1 MVFRKMVM
9 NGARLPVELVGTL
22 SSVLAAAALPTSRAG
37 VQHVSFE
44 KAAVSIGGVGIP
56 DLEGAAKLSET
67 GILRSLS
74 LYSPDRSLNIET
86 SLQATGV
93 EVKLDGLGWKP
104 YQSSP
109 FLFDSISVKGRSEN
123 GAFSI
128 GSMELRLFD
137 GLIQG
142 SAVLRNDTARSI
154 SGELVFERLNASR
167 LGAALGLGQQF
178 SGDAAGSVRFS
189 ASADSWPAIFSAINA
204 DGEFSVRRGNIQG
217 FDLAEAVRR
226 VSNAPVQG
234 GATMFEQLTGKIR
247 LTPMNYQFLGL
258 VMDSGL
264 MQSTGFV
271 SVSKELN
278 VSGKM
283 DLQMQGS
290 VNKTRVPVS
299 ISGPLRTPSVQAGR
313 G

>member
-1 MVFRKMVM
+1 
-9 NGARLPVELVGTL
+9 
-22 SSVLAAAALPTSRAG
+22 
-37 VQHVSFE
+37 
-44 KAAVSIGGVGIP
+44 
-56 DLEGAAKLSET
+56 
-67 GILRSLS
+67 
-74 LYSPDRSLNIET
+74 
-86 SLQATGV
+86 
-93 EVKLDGLGWKP
+93 
-104 YQSSP
+104 
-109 FLFDSISVKGRSEN
+109 
-123 GAFSI
+123 
-128 GSMELRLFD
+128 
-137 GLIQG
+137 
-142 SAVLRNDTARSI
+142 
-154 SGELVFERLNASR
+154 
-167 LGAALGLGQQF
+167 
-178 SGDAAGSVRFS
+178 
-189 ASADSWPAIFSAINA
+189 
-204 DGEFSVRRGNIQG
+204 VRRGNIQG

-226 VSNAPVQG
+226 VSNTPVQG